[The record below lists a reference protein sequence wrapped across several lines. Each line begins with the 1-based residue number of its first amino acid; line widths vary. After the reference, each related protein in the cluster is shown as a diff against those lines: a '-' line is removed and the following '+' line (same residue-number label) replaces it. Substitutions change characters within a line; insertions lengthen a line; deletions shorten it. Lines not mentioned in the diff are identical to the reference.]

1 MRLHQFKLDSLTE
14 TGSGKGQY
22 LFYYNND
29 NKLQAWT
36 VERRNNS
43 ITEIKSFREA
53 TPGSMELG
61 DIQII
66 KLPMELQGIKEN
78 GHLIF
83 ETQKGILECI
93 MESHRVRITAKERT
107 VERNQHEI
115 KNINPRFPGMIQC
128 DIHELHDIRL
138 SRFTSCPSQ
147 SDEENLFQ
155 ESILLMQQKNQTS
168 HKKKDEIILVGPPT
182 IDQKLQLISTHY
194 TTLFGIPISNFNLE
208 YQSMDRNIKIIG
220 WNQKNV
226 EVIAAEL
233 ANCTE
238 KEPFSMVIRWRF
250 ATKGAVLED
259 ISTKSLGGLQRL
271 IVWRDLLNPCNFY
284 CLRQ

>member
-1 MRLHQFKLDSLTE
+1 MRLHQFTLDSLTE
-14 TGSGKGQY
+14 TGYGKGQY

-220 WNQKNV
+220 WNNRNV
-226 EVIAAEL
+226 
-233 ANCTE
+233 
-238 KEPFSMVIRWRF
+238 
-250 ATKGAVLED
+250 
-259 ISTKSLGGLQRL
+259 L
-271 IVWRDLLNPCNFY
+271 IYRKKTV
-284 CLRQ
+284 